1 MATTIFNTAL
11 FNMMAMTYKIKTK
24 GVERII
30 VIADRGDQVAKAE
43 DQTIVKRD
51 KLAE

>member
-1 MATTIFNTAL
+1 MSNVIENSAL

-30 VIADRGDQVAKAE
+30 VTVDRGSQVAKAE
-43 DQTIVKRD
+43 DQFIIKRD
-51 KLAE
+51 TIS